1 MNIKILL
8 VLFALLFSGCTFSKP
23 SLSDAETEILSEL
36 SFDKTI
42 MLEVKSFGTSLKRM
56 QGVTDDYDEVPA
68 NGVILTVRPNS
79 GRNTVFKIRE
89 KLAGTP
95 YWAFLHDNK
104 HGYGDDEIAIVEGS
118 DAYSYLAI
126 VRTDGVNLDL
136 SHEQV
141 VARYKE
147 WDQKYGLLLV
157 GAGQDWLEAEFKN
170 PPNDW
175 NAFAK
180 EVFDFCPDVV
190 EQGTGDIDTLA
201 KEMRNQNSVF
211 LWWD

>member
-1 MNIKILL
+1 MKILL
-8 VLFALLFSGCTFSKP
+8 VLISLLFSGCTFSKP
-23 SLSDAETEILSEL
+23 SLSSAETEILSEL
-36 SFDKTI
+36 GFDKTI

-68 NGVILTVRPNS
+68 NGVVLTVRPNS
-79 GRNTVFKIRE
+79 GRNTVFKLRE

-126 VRTDGVNLDL
+126 VHTDGVNLDL

-170 PPNDW
+170 PPSDW

-201 KEMRNQNSVF
+201 KEMRNQKSVF